1 MASIL
6 KVNEIETE
14 EIRDANGNVLISSS
28 TSIIR
33 SGEVIEMLSSVC
45 NGSNVTVSS
54 GTYSFQNVT
63 TQQASTDAYA
73 DVTGS
78 SITYTPPADATRVIY
93 RFEMSL
99 YSVTT
104 HDIGHWKFFID
115 SDEVVAARTTYAA
128 QYIGGRYVF
137 TWPIEIGN
145 GDETYYGRV
154 NTWTSGKTLKMQM
167 RRYGGSNYYNIHGS
181 RYWDGTTG
189 NQLSLPVLSIIAIA

>member
-1 MASIL
+1 MAGIL
-6 KVNEIETE
+6 KVNEIQ
-14 EIRDANGNVLISSS
+14 DANGNVLLSSS
-28 TSIIR
+28 TSTVR

-63 TQQASTDAYA
+63 TQQSSTDSYA

-78 SITYTPPADATRVIY
+78 SMTYTPPADATRVIY

-99 YSVTT
+99 YSVTS
-104 HDIGHWKFFID
+104 HDIGHWKFYID
-115 SDEVVAARTTYAA
+115 SDEVVAARTTYTA

-137 TWPIEIGN
+137 TWPIEMGN
-145 GDETYYGRV
+145 GNETYYGRV

-167 RRYGGSNYYNIHGS
+167 RRYGVSNYYNIHGT
-181 RYWDGTTG
+181 RYWDGGAT
-189 NQLSLPVLSIIAIA
+189 NVLSLPVLTIIAIA